1 MKTNFWNKTLSAV
14 TIGFLFLCVS
24 CSHTKTTVSSLEG
37 LSSEAS
43 PVEENTEDK
52 VANSAPTQEVAN
64 TVVVAPLEEAAPVE
78 EAASVEEVA
87 GVEQAP
93 NTEEVAAT
101 EEVAPK
107 EEAAFTVP
115 EALTESPVV
124 ATNDEP
130 SAVSPNSEEAPSQP
144 AVSTD
149 SAADKKDRDINS
161 KKRRKHRR
169 HRRHR
174 GKTADNLDIQEL
186 LNAYSNKVDKT
197 EKGKPDLASADL
209 TSFVEKNLFP
219 LALFMVG
226 ALIATFFAVRR
237 NRKTDTP
244 L

>member
-52 VANSAPTQEVAN
+52 LANTAPTQEVAN
-64 TVVVAPLEEAAPVE
+64 TEAVAPVE
-78 EAASVEEVA
+78 EAAPVKEVA
-87 GVEQAP
+87 AAEEAP
-93 NTEEVAAT
+93 NTQVVPAT
-101 EEVAPK
+101 EEVAPR
-107 EEAAFTVP
+107 EEVAFAVP
-115 EALTESPVV
+115 EAVIESPVV

-130 SAVSPNSEEAPSQP
+130 SAVSPNAEEAPSEP

-149 SAADKKDRDINS
+149 SAPDKKDRDINS
-161 KKRRKHRR
+161 KRKRKPRR
-169 HRRHR
+169 NRRHR
-174 GKTADNLDIQEL
+174 GKTADNLDIEEL